1 MDSAVSFS
9 IQCLYFSPKQNH
21 LDVCPLFPVKCPNMC
36 GKMEVPREKVEY
48 KHKTEK
54 LNNDK

>member
-1 MDSAVSFS
+1 
-9 IQCLYFSPKQNH
+9 
-21 LDVCPLFPVKCPNMC
+21 MC

-54 LNNDK
+54 LIND